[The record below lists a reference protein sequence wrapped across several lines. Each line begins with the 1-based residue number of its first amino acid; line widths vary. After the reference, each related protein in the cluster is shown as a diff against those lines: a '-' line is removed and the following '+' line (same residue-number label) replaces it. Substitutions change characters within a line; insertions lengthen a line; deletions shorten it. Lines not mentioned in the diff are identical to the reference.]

1 MKSNDGDG
9 DDSLVRG
16 NYTESRQ
23 ARRAERN
30 SILNRV
36 KRFFGLGIHE
46 PKKEHVKGKLKI
58 QDLNLYLVIFEL
70 QSFRSL

>member
-1 MKSNDGDG
+1 MKNSDSDEDGAV
-9 DDSLVRG
+9 VRG

-36 KRFFGLGIHE
+36 KRFFGFGIHE
-46 PKKEHVKGKLKI
+46 PKKEHVKGKLINQDFSNI
-58 QDLNLYLVIFEL
+58 QEY
-70 QSFRSL
+70 S

>member
-1 MKSNDGDG
+1 MKSNESDG

-36 KRFFGLGIHE
+36 KRFFGFGIHE
-46 PKKEHVKGKLKI
+46 PKKEHIKGKLKI
-58 QDLNLYLVIFEL
+58 PDF
-70 QSFRSL
+70 

>member
-1 MKSNDGDG
+1 MLHSHILYPIWKNLKNNDGDS
-9 DDSLVRG
+9 DDSMVRG

-36 KRFFGLGIHE
+36 KRFFGFGIHE

-58 QDLNLYLVIFEL
+58 RDI
-70 QSFRSL
+70 